1 MIVTIHTERL
11 RTMEQVRAFVEG
23 SGPVDHQ
30 PEDRRSAYEF
40 AHRTLV
46 GFDYPLLGR
55 TDRGR
60 ARTPVA
66 RGSSG

>member
-23 SGPVDHQ
+23 SGPVDYQ

-40 AHRTLV
+40 VHRTLV
-46 GFDYPLLGR
+46 RFDYPLPR
-55 TDRGR
+55 VR
-60 ARTPVA
+60 
-66 RGSSG
+66 

>member
-1 MIVTIHTERL
+1 MTIHTERL
-11 RTMEQVRAFVEG
+11 RTMEQVRAFVES

-30 PEDRRSAYEF
+30 SEDRRSAYEF

-46 GFDYPLLGR
+46 GFDYHLLGR
-55 TDRGR
+55 ADRGR

>member
-40 AHRTLV
+40 VRRTLV
-46 GFDYPLLGR
+46 RFDYPLPR
-55 TDRGR
+55 VR
-60 ARTPVA
+60 
-66 RGSSG
+66 